1 MSEARALLEALVES
15 IKAVPMVAEDEEYA
29 TEFLCVP
36 PDPVEAARDY
46 LRRADRPE
54 ARVAVEGLTV
64 EMLADALDAAGAP
77 RGTCEISSGH
87 YIYPPQSRTVA
98 EAILANLSTPRPPEP
113 ESRTEAVRR
122 MQREGGGPVTAVMVS
137 RADEAPRPPEPDR
150 TAALVTPDIVS
161 VARWGIRS
169 AESAHDGE
177 EHDVTFER
185 CGDSICAIA
194 RRAGL
199 ALAATPEPHPTRCAA
214 YGQDHSNG
222 CPASDTYPL
231 DPDR

>member
-1 MSEARALLEALVES
+1 MSEARALLEA
-15 IKAVPMVAEDEEYA
+15 AVLEH
-29 TEFLCVP
+29 TGF
-36 PDPVEAARDY
+36 PVGGVVLRHVHCAVCDLLTDS
-46 LRRADRPE
+46 LRRADRPD
-54 ARVAVEGLTV
+54 AVAVEGLTV